1 MKICDNSKCTA
12 CGACR
17 DVCPKECISFI
28 KNEYGSEI
36 INVDESKCI
45 NCGRCKDVCQIVNPI
60 SMAEPQKTYAV
71 CLKNNEIRGAS
82 ASGGAAYAFYS
93 KVLEDGGLAY
103 GASFDDY
110 FRVVFTKT
118 SSIDDLKKFQGS
130 KYTFSDMEGCYKDV
144 LQELKNNKRIIFI
157 GTSCQCAAMKKF
169 IPAVMQEQL
178 MLVDIICHGMPPA
191 TYWEEY
197 TENVAAK
204 HGKISSVSFRD
215 NNIFRLKI
223 ETEDGTVIEEKAK
236 NNLFMA
242 NYTRKVFYRENCYAC
257 KYASPERVSDVT
269 IGDYWGR
276 DRQNM
281 LKPREYGM
289 SVVLGNTDKG
299 IKLVESCGDRLVIT
313 LKDYKSIIDSNEQLR
328 GASQKPSYRQ
338 TFLNQY
344 CKVGFM
350 QAASTVVEQIHKS
363 KSVSMPRKVYRYLK
377 RTLNKKPKLR
387 LEDNRTGLYIRE
399 HFRNSIDRSRLKNKD
414 FTLLTND
421 CMGGV
426 ILRDLGQEFRSPM
439 IDLFIRPND
448 FVKFLEDFDIYIKLD
463 IREVYYDL
471 DYPVGMLGDIP
482 IFFKNYLSFDEAI
495 TKWKERIATINYENI
510 VVVMSEQEGCTHDT
524 LERFEKLPYEKKVC
538 FTEKN
543 YPEFPHCV
551 QIRKNLDKVRD
562 YSAINFLGKRIYQYG
577 KKFDYIEFLNN
588 GTIDKSNRR
597 GVNE

>member
-1 MKICDNSKCTA
+1 MRICDDSKCTA

-17 DVCPKECISFI
+17 DVCPKGCISFV
-28 KNEYGSEI
+28 KNEYGSQVI
-36 INVDESKCI
+36 SVDDSKCI
-45 NCGRCKDVCQIVNPI
+45 NCGRCKDVCQVINPLL
-60 SMAEPQKTYAV
+60 MVEPQKTYAV

-82 ASGGAAYAFYS
+82 ASGGAAYALYS

-103 GASFDDY
+103 GAAFDDS
-110 FRVVFTKT
+110 FRVVFSKT
-118 SSIDDLKKFQGS
+118 SSIDDLKTFQGS
-130 KYTFSDMEGCYKDV
+130 KYTFSDMEGVYKDV

-197 TENVAAK
+197 TENIAAK
-204 HGKISSVSFRD
+204 HGNINSVSFRD

-223 ETEDGTVIEEKAK
+223 ETQDGSVIEEKAK

-257 KYASPERVSDVT
+257 KYASPERVSDIT

-276 DRQNM
+276 DRLNM

-299 IKLVESCGDRLVIT
+299 IKLIESCGDRLVIT
-313 LKDYKSIIDSNEQLR
+313 LKEYKSIIETNEQLR
-328 GASQKPSYRQ
+328 GASEKPLYRQ
-338 TFLNQY
+338 MFLDQY
-344 CKVGFM
+344 SKVGFM
-350 QAASTVVEQIHKS
+350 QAAGAVVEQIHKG
-363 KSVSMPRKVYRYLK
+363 KSVSKPRKVYRFIK
-377 RTLNKKPKLR
+377 RTLNKRPKLHFG
-387 LEDNRTGLYIRE
+387 DNRTGLYIRE
-399 HFRNSIDRSRLKNKD
+399 HFRNNIDRSRLKNKD

-426 ILRDLGQEFRSPM
+426 ILRDLGQDLRSPM
-439 IDLFIRPND
+439 IDLSIRPDD
-448 FVKFLEDFDIYIKLD
+448 FVKLLEDFDNYIKQD
-463 IREVYYDL
+463 IREVYYDS

-482 IFFKNYLSFDEAI
+482 IFFNQYTSFDEAVA
-495 TKWKERIATINYENI
+495 KWKERIAGINYDNI
-510 VVVMSEQEGCTHDT
+510 VVVMSGQEGCTHDT

-538 FTEKN
+538 FTQQD
-543 YPEFPHCV
+543 YSEFPHVV
-551 QIRKNLDKVRD
+551 QVSKNLGKVRD
-562 YSAINFLGKRIYQYG
+562 YSAMDFFGKRLYQYG
-577 KKFDYIEFLNN
+577 KNFDYIEFLNN
-588 GTIDKSNRR
+588 GIIDKSNKR